1 MHLSKIRY
9 ELYIDVLRWY
19 FCTYIGIYFHFY
31 LNVILNILQMN
42 RCSVQ
47 VTRYIF
53 LKGMMGMYSK
63 RLFFSLINSGLYLK
77 KRMSFAHILPFP
89 ANIFTR
95 PHTIRH
101 FLFAMDK
108 NWVWLYGISQM
119 KRVNIKGIFLKSPGN
134 DATSSSSEWKL
145 ERLFSL
151 IWNKTRFW
159 SCWNIIRL
167 IAYAF
172 SFIII

>member
-1 MHLSKIRY
+1 MNYISMCCNEKINCDDISVFAFEHL
-9 ELYIDVLRWY
+9 
-19 FCTYIGIYFHFY
+19 FHFY
-31 LNVILNILQMN
+31 FNVILNILQMN
-42 RCSVQ
+42 QCSVQ

-95 PHTIRH
+95 PHTIRR

-108 NWVWLYGISQM
+108 
-119 KRVNIKGIFLKSPGN
+119 K
-134 DATSSSSEWKL
+134 
-145 ERLFSL
+145 
-151 IWNKTRFW
+151 
-159 SCWNIIRL
+159 
-167 IAYAF
+167 
-172 SFIII
+172 

>member
-1 MHLSKIRY
+1 MKYRSMN
-9 ELYIDVLRWY
+9 VLRWY
-19 FCTYIGIYFHFY
+19 FCTYIRTYFHFY
-31 LNVILNILQMN
+31 FNVILNILQMN
-42 RCSVQ
+42 RCSVR

-108 NWVWLYGISQM
+108 TEFGFTVIHKWRESTSKGSFWRALGMMRQAAAANENW
-119 KRVNIKGIFLKSPGN
+119 KDFLV
-134 DATSSSSEWKL
+134 
-145 ERLFSL
+145 
-151 IWNKTRFW
+151 
-159 SCWNIIRL
+159 
-167 IAYAF
+167 
-172 SFIII
+172 

>member
-1 MHLSKIRY
+1 MNYISMVIR
-9 ELYIDVLRWY
+9 IVLRWY
-19 FCTYIGIYFHFY
+19 SCTYFRTYFIFAF
-31 LNVILNILQMN
+31 VRLNILQMN
-42 RCSVQ
+42 RCSMQ

-95 PHTIRH
+95 PYTIRH
-101 FLFAMDK
+101 FLFAMDR

-134 DATSSSSEWKL
+134 DATSDGNWKDFL
-145 ERLFSL
+145 V
-151 IWNKTRFW
+151 
-159 SCWNIIRL
+159 
-167 IAYAF
+167 
-172 SFIII
+172 